1 MLKVNKFFLSDVRCF
16 KGEKEFN
23 IRPLTFLTGENS
35 TGKSTILGCLQTM
48 GLYASGDLFFEGKR
62 SIDFNLAP
70 FQMGTFENIVR
81 RSRPKK
87 KKFELGF
94 ELGTNTASKFKLRII
109 LGEQSDRA
117 NPIIEKVH
125 LVFNDGEIIFLAAS
139 TSGNNKTPKIEIK
152 EKASKKIFTVSLDK
166 KDVNLLFHD
175 PLFYIHHHLIFRY
188 RRLRIREAEK
198 KLSDDEKQ
206 LYEFIG
212 SKKLDKLRHFIPRY
226 FSFPP
231 IRSEPKRTYDPIEE
245 PETSSGSGIPMVFRD
260 LSGLKG
266 KAWENLQKKL
276 KVFGEL
282 SGLFTD
288 IKVKNLG
295 GSLSN
300 PFQLELKIRNAQATN
315 LMDVGYGVS
324 QILPLL
330 VRVLAMKEH
339 TFLLQQPEVHLH
351 PKAEAALTSLLAEL
365 TKQKNHAFV
374 IETHSDYMV
383 DRARIEIMQGKIKP
397 EDVSLIYL
405 EAHGKDVEVYN
416 LCFDEQAN
424 FVTDPPMG
432 YRDFFLDET
441 HKLLGWED

>member
-1 MLKVNKFFLSDVRCF
+1 MLKINKFFLSDVRCF

-125 LVFNDGEIIFLAAS
+125 LVFNDGEIIFLS
-139 TSGNNKTPKIEIK
+139 TNTSGNNKTPKIKVE
-152 EKASKKIFTVSLDK
+152 EKASKKIFTVSSN
-166 KDVNLLFHD
+166 KDARSLFDD
-175 PLFYIHHHLIFRY
+175 PLHYIHYRFNLRSHH
-188 RRLRIREAEK
+188 LRIREAEEK
-198 KLSDDEKQ
+198 FSDEAEQFYK
-206 LYEFIG
+206 FIG
-212 SKKLDKLRHFIPRY
+212 SKKLDELRDFIPRY
-226 FSFPP
+226 FSFAP
-231 IRSEPKRTYDPIEE
+231 IRSEPQRTYDPIEE
-245 PETSSGSGIPMVFRD
+245 PETSSGSEIPILLRN
-260 LSGLKG
+260 LSVGKG
-266 KAWENLQKKL
+266 KTWENLHEKL
-276 KVFGEL
+276 KAFGEL

-295 GSLSN
+295 GSLSS
-300 PFQLELKIRNAQATN
+300 PFQLELKIRKAQAAN

-324 QILPLL
+324 QILPIL

-441 HKLLGWED
+441 HKLLGWDD